1 MPPILC
7 EFAFVPLISVEH
19 MMALIRRPGT
29 ENVQRALADEIEED
43 FKRWESF
50 DMTAHVGGHSDVGV
64 FEVTPTSD
72 GEMYRLKCVNGHS
85 KISGRFPDRDG
96 VRTSGGCEDRSSE
109 AIVRD
114 DAADG
119 A

>member
-7 EFAFVPLISVEH
+7 EFAFVPLVSVEH
-19 MMALIRRPGT
+19 MMALIRRPGI

-50 DMTAHVGGHSDVGV
+50 DKTAHVGGHSDVGV

-72 GEMYRLKCVNGHS
+72 GEMYRFKCVNGHS
-85 KISGRFPDRDG
+85 KNAREVSRPR
-96 VRTSGGCEDRSSE
+96 RRSDFW
-109 AIVRD
+109 RM
-114 DAADG
+114 
-119 A
+119 